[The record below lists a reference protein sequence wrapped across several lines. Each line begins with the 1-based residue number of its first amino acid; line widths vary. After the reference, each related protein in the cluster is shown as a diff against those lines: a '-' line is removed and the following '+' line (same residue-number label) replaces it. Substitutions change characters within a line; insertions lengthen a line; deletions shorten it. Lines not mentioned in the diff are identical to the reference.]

1 MNKYVGHAS
10 QIRGAEEH
18 ILKGGKG
25 EGMRLLT
32 VRNGKGLDFTISL
45 DRAADISRLSFKGTN
60 MGYFAPCGYVAPSYY
75 NGDFLKSFT
84 AGFFTTCGLTTVG
97 TPTLD
102 DGEDCPL
109 HGTISNI
116 PAEKVNCK
124 ETDDGLEIYAEIV
137 EASLFGRKMTL
148 KRTYFISYEKNEI
161 TLSDEIVN
169 DGGAEEPVMVLYHCN
184 MGYPLLSEN
193 SEVVIPNS
201 KILPRNEDAAK
212 GISDSLKMEKP
223 QKGYVEQCF
232 YYDVNEKDGFANAG
246 IYSPDE
252 NVGVV
257 LSFDKKGLDYFTE
270 WKMMGETEYVLGLE
284 PGNCTPDGRSVLR
297 ERGELKFLAPGESYK
312 TLLKFKFFNERDDFL
327 NNF

>member
-25 EGMRLLT
+25 EGMRLLS
-32 VRNGKGLDFTISL
+32 VRNGHGLDFTVSL

-60 MGYFAPCGYVAPSYY
+60 MGYFAPCGYVAPMYY

-97 TPTLD
+97 TPTHD
-102 DGEDCPL
+102 DGEDLPL

-116 PAEKVNCK
+116 PAEKVSVE
-124 ETDDGLEIYAEIV
+124 ETDSGITVKAEIR
-137 EASLFGRKMTL
+137 EASLFGRKLVL
-148 KRTYFISYEKNEI
+148 KRTYFISYENSEI
-161 TLSDEIVN
+161 TLTDEIVN
-169 DGGAEEPVMVLYHCN
+169 EGGDTSPVMILYHCN

-193 SEVVIPNS
+193 SVVKIPNNGV
-201 KILPRNEDAAK
+201 KPRTEDAAK
-212 GISDSLKMEKP
+212 GVPEALNMQKPEK
-223 QKGYVEQCF
+223 GFVEQCF
-232 YYDVNEKDGFANAG
+232 YFDVVEKDGFANAG
-246 IYSPDE
+246 IFSPDE
-252 NVGVV
+252 GVGVV
-257 LSFDKKGLDYFTE
+257 LSFDKNTLDYFTE

-312 TLLKFKFFNERDDFL
+312 TTLKFKFYNNIDNFNK
-327 NNF
+327 NF